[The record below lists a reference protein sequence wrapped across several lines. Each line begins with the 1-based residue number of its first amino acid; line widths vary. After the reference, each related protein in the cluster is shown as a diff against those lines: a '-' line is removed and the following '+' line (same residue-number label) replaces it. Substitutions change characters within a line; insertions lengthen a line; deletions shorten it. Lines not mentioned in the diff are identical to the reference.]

1 MAKLETLTACGY
13 CFLKELGNNDA
24 IYENKFTGLRIL
36 YNYDNYTF
44 KVMED

>member
-13 CFLKELGNNDA
+13 CFLKEVGENE
-24 IYENKFTGLRIL
+24 IIMENKFTGLLIK
-36 YNYDNYTF
+36 YNYDNFTF